1 MSVLCYNLSTDIF
14 FRIISINR
22 GKLARAG
29 LLTVP
34 AVARSGD
41 RPQLPNLLRRY
52 LFSALRPPGH
62 TVRWFQGRKT
72 LFSYC
77 RMADVIRHV
86 RLSHL
91 TWG

>member
-1 MSVLCYNLSTDIF
+1 VCSSRAVVLPWSR
-14 FRIISINR
+14 RIISINR

-52 LFSALRPPGH
+52 VTTGKRKFAGLLYAPCFTALSLYTARVP
-62 TVRWFQGRKT
+62 
-72 LFSYC
+72 
-77 RMADVIRHV
+77 I
-86 RLSHL
+86 L
-91 TWG
+91 TE

>member
-1 MSVLCYNLSTDIF
+1 MSICHQPQVSGIMQV
-14 FRIISINR
+14 RKRSIISINR

-52 LFSALRPPGH
+52 LYWLWLCQ
-62 TVRWFQGRKT
+62 VRAYR
-72 LFSYC
+72 
-77 RMADVIRHV
+77 
-86 RLSHL
+86 
-91 TWG
+91 